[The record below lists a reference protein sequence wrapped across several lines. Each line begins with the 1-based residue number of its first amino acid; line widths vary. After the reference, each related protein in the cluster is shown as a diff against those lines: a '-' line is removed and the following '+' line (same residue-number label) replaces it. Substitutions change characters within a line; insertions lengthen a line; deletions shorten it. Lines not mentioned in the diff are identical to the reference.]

1 MKVSSTDYLS
11 RGEIMLVI
19 HTANHETLDPDAIPN
34 VSVSLK

>member
-19 HTANHETLDPDAIPN
+19 HTANDETLDPDTIPN
-34 VSVSLK
+34 VSLKL